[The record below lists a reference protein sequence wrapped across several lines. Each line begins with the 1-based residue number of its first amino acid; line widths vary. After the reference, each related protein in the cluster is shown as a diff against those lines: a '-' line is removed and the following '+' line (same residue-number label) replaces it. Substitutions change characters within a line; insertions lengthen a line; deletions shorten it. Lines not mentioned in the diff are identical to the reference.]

1 MEHLAL
7 CIKKDQN
14 AMYRHDIWISYD
26 RPMTVTVAA
35 AGTSHLWCA
44 VSSRGAEL
52 QWSSMRCGNP
62 WKADGNPG
70 DLEKK
75 R

>member
-1 MEHLAL
+1 
-7 CIKKDQN
+7 
-14 AMYRHDIWISYD
+14 
-26 RPMTVTVAA
+26 MTVTVAA